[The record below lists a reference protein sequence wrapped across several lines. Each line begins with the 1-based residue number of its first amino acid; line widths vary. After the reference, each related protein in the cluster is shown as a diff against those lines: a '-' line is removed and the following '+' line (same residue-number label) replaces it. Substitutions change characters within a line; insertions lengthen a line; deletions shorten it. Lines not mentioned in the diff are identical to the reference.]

1 MTQEEIIEGNNLI
14 AQFVELDGG
23 YTDKGYLTVVNYHRS
38 WDWLM
43 PVVEKIEAI
52 RWIPPGGND
61 ENYFRV
67 CIDGDQCSVDRET
80 HNSSG
85 TIVDSW
91 MGDKPKIERVYE
103 VVVGFIRW
111 YNKEK

>member
-1 MTQEEIIEGNNLI
+1 
-14 AQFVELDGG
+14 
-23 YTDKGYLTVVNYHRS
+23 
-38 WDWLM
+38 M